1 MIPVLYE
8 KDATSF
14 TTLGMGFLPSWIE
27 DTLEVVEERNGEFYL
42 QGELPVGGLH
52 VSQLAIDR
60 IILASPAPDKAPQP
74 FRILGLSKPDESE
87 TVKVLAPHVSYQLT
101 KSLLSPTTFV
111 ISGDVQTC
119 VLRYL
124 LLKGIPN
131 FSNVL
136 SGARLFGFES
146 DITIGF
152 PVTFDTETEKKWV
165 SVREALGGMEGSVVD
180 LCGGELEWD
189 GWTVRLLKNRGHAV
203 QRPIRYGR
211 NLESLSFETNASNL
225 VTAYVGYCE
234 TSDGG
239 IVHTGM
245 IRTANAGRY
254 AYPRIQELNLTEH
267 FQELAGEGEE
277 VNPSVE
283 DVRAATEDY
292 AASHPGNLRTSITIK
307 VVPADLQNVHLCDTL
322 PVIHPGYDIQQ
333 AAKVVRTV
341 YDPIKKRYKEVTVG
355 EIQRTIVDT
364 IAGLLRR

>member
-27 DTLEVVEERNGEFYL
+27 DTIEVVEERNGEFYL

-146 DITIGF
+146 DITMGS

-165 SVREALGGMEGSVVD
+165 SVREALSGMEGSVVD

-189 GWTVRLLKNRGHAV
+189 GWTVHLYKNRGHASS
-203 QRPIRYGR
+203 RPIRYAR
-211 NLESLSFETNASNL
+211 NLESISFETSANDL
-225 VTAYVGYCE
+225 VTAFVGYCE
-234 TSDGG
+234 ATNGE

-245 IRTANAGRY
+245 IRTANAGNY
-254 AYPRIQELNLTEH
+254 AFPRIQALNLTEH
-267 FQELAGEGEE
+267 FQSIAGEGND
-277 VNPSVE
+277 VNPSAE
-283 DVRAATEDY
+283 DVRAATQQY
-292 AASHPGNLRTSITIK
+292 AASHPGDLRTSITVKAI
-307 VVPADLQNVHLCDTL
+307 PEALRDIHLCDTVT
-322 PVIHPGYDIQQ
+322 VIHPGYDLQQ
-333 AAKVVRTV
+333 QAKVVRTV
-341 YDPIKKRYKEVTVG
+341 YDPIKERYKEITIG
-355 EIQRTIVDT
+355 EFRKTIIDT
-364 IAGLLRR
+364 IASLLRR